1 VLNGNSKFSRDVK
14 ALGVAVTGLRG
25 KKGDRGGRL
34 GALAAPLGK
43 LFRRGA
49 KSPEE

>member
-1 VLNGNSKFSRDVK
+1 
-14 ALGVAVTGLRG
+14 VTGLRD
-25 KKGDRGGRL
+25 KKGARGGRM
-34 GALAAPLGK
+34 GALAAPLGR